1 MIGDGYA
8 EVTVISR
15 FGKLSLKRQ
24 VLSHHEPARHVM
36 PGNAVLPPHEGVII
50 TRGIQEWACLLPGE
64 LPFASAA
71 RLLGWQ
77 VSEESLLSD
86 TMLRLLVR
94 QHGQLIRQAEAAEV
108 QALWEHPH
116 LLELEPRLVVNP
128 PSRLR
133 ASWPEELN
141 AAVDKAL
148 TAGEKRP
155 PQGVTQADWERVLD
169 RHRQDEHLLAA
180 QLRRLGP
187 EVAETEILVTA
198 DEVLTRKPEPRC
210 FWELRTARVVTAAGS
225 RYLSGTGESFLQ
237 QLFIFLLILGLG
249 RHRSLLFIA
258 DGARWIRNFF
268 TEKLAEAARVEM
280 ILDWYHLHKKGYQLS
295 SMICRNRQAKGVF
308 MTSLYYHLWRGDV
321 SRAIQFR
328 QDYAPQAKNTEKL
341 AELITYLQAR
351 QLHIPNYQERRR
363 QRQYI
368 GSGHAEKGNDLIVA
382 RRQKNKGMHWS
393 LETSDALAALKT
405 LILNDG
411 WELYW
416 SHRQVLP
423 LVRT

>member
-1 MIGDGYA
+1 
-8 EVTVISR
+8 VTVVSR
-15 FGKLSLKRQ
+15 FVKLSLKRQ

-77 VSEESLLSD
+77 ISEERLLSD
-86 TMLRLLVR
+86 TMLRMLVR

-116 LLELEPRLVVNP
+116 LLELEPQLVAHR

-133 ASWPEELN
+133 AGWPEELN

-155 PQGVTQADWERVLD
+155 PEGVTQAHWDRVLD
-169 RHRQDEHLLAA
+169 RHRQDEHLSAA
-180 QLRRLGP
+180 QMRRLGP
-187 EVAETEILVTA
+187 AVTEDEILVTA
-198 DEVLTRKPEPRC
+198 DEVLTRKPEAGC
-210 FWELRTARVVTAAGS
+210 FWELRTARVVTATGS
-225 RYLSGTGESFLQ
+225 RYFSGTGEGFLQ
-237 QLFIFLLILGLG
+237 RLFIFLLILGIG

-268 TEKLAEAARVEM
+268 SDKLAEADRVEM

-295 SMICRNRQAKGVF
+295 GMICQNRQAKGVF
-308 MTSLYYHLWRGDV
+308 MTTLYYHLWRGEV
-321 SRAIQFR
+321 SQAIQFL
-328 QDYAPQAKNTEKL
+328 QEYSPQAKNTEKL
-341 AELITYLQAR
+341 AELIAYLQAR

-368 GSGHAEKGNDLIVA
+368 GSGHAEKGNDLMVA
-382 RRQKNKGMHWS
+382 RRQKKKGMHWS